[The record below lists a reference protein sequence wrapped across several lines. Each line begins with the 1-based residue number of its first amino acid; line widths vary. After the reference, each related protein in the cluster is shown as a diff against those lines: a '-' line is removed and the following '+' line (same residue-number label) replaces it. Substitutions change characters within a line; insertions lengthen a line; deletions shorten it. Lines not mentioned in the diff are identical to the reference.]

1 LYVRG
6 WFEVF
11 VRFGRLGLSAFGGPV
26 AHLGYF
32 RREFVERAGW
42 LDDRDYGELVALCSA
57 LPGPTS
63 SQVGMALGLRR
74 AGPLG
79 ALVAWLAFTMPSAVA
94 LGALALAVRAAPERT
109 LAAPWLRGAFG
120 GLGGVAAAIVAIA
133 VLRLGQ
139 SLATTTAT
147 RAIAAGAAILAF
159 ALARTLP
166 SLQWLP
172 LALGGVAGLVACRRS
187 VPPGE
192 APRAA
197 ISGTAGF
204 VAFLMLACALV
215 AIPLLAPHGGELARA
230 DVFFRA
236 GSLVFGGGHVV
247 LPYLQV
253 LATPQHVPAPEFFAG
268 YGAAQAVPGPLFTF
282 AAFLGAADRAQPF
295 PVVGAVV
302 ATLAIFAPS
311 FLLLTAAFPA
321 WRRVR
326 EHPRAGAVLAGFGAA
341 VVGMLAA
348 TLVDP
353 VLATLVHETGGLV
366 VMAIA
371 LAVLHFSRA
380 PAWLVAVG
388 GAAVGAGFGT
398 AIHA

>member
-1 LYVRG
+1 MRG

-11 VRFGRLGLSAFGGPV
+11 VRFGRLGLTAFGGPV

-42 LDDRDYGELVALCSA
+42 LDDREYGELVALCSA

-63 SQVGMALGLRR
+63 SQVGIALGLRR

-79 ALVAWLAFTMPSAVA
+79 ALLAWLAFTTPSAVA
-94 LGALALAVRAAPERT
+94 LGAFALALRAAPERT

-133 VLRLGQ
+133 VVRLGQ
-139 SLATTTAT
+139 SLTTTTAT
-147 RAIAAGAAILAF
+147 RAIAAGAAVVAF
-159 ALARTLP
+159 ALAHTAP
-166 SLQWLP
+166 GLQWLP
-172 LALGGVAGLVACRRS
+172 LALGGGAGLLACRRS

-197 ISGTAGF
+197 ISGIAGG
-204 VAFLMLACALV
+204 VAFATLAAALV
-215 AIPLLAPHGGELARA
+215 VLPVLGLRGGEAARA
-230 DVFFRA
+230 GVFFRA

-247 LPYLQV
+247 LPYLQG

-282 AAFLGAADRAQPF
+282 AAFLGAADRAQPN
-295 PVVGAVV
+295 PALGAIV

-321 WRRVR
+321 WRRLR
-326 EHPRAGAVLAGFGAA
+326 GHPSAGAVLAGCGAA

-353 VLATLVHETGGLV
+353 ILTTLLHERGGLV
-366 VMAIA
+366 IMA
-371 LAVLHFSRA
+371 LALAILSRTRA
-380 PAWLVAVG
+380 PAWLVAAG
-388 GAAVGAGFGT
+388 GAAVGAGFGAAT
-398 AIHA
+398 RA